1 MLKDMMVVI
10 VCGVEGLDI
19 HDLTNV
25 SNLKAIFLIKRE
37 DIKLRQMFERSF
49 SQFLK

>member
-10 VCGVEGLDI
+10 VCGVEGLVI